1 MNCATRCLSAVE
13 EICIS
18 PSDSCFAAHQRRT
31 LQPPLYSS
39 CPLSVTL
46 HFSHFHVPLL
56 APLSLFYPGTYYRIL
71 FSQPLSDQLHL
82 RQAGPMGNF
91 PCRVH
96 LVFYFLKPSHFFIF
110 HLMSCLFV
118 LTRPLNAILTLNY
131 YRYQAAGNCI
141 SLPLLFLTAE
151 DAAALQ
157 MAMRSP
163 ATVAAVSPR

>member
-18 PSDSCFAAHQRRT
+18 PSDSCSTAHQRRAP
-31 LQPPLYSS
+31 QPPLYSS

-56 APLSLFYPGTYYRIL
+56 APLSLFYGGTYYSIL
-71 FSQPLSDQLHL
+71 FFFRPLSVQLHP
-82 RQAGPMGNF
+82 RQAAPRGNF

-96 LVFYFLKPSHFFIF
+96 LVFYFLKPSQFFIF

-118 LTRPLNAILTLNY
+118 LTRPLNATLTLNFY
-131 YRYQAAGNCI
+131 GYQVAGNCI
-141 SLPLLFLTAE
+141 SLYRF
-151 DAAALQ
+151 
-157 MAMRSP
+157 SF
-163 ATVAAVSPR
+163 

>member
-1 MNCATRCLSAVE
+1 ME

-18 PSDSCFAAHQRRT
+18 PSDSCSAAHQRRAP
-31 LQPPLYSS
+31 QPPLYSS

-46 HFSHFHVPLL
+46 HFSHFRVPLL
-56 APLSLFYPGTYYRIL
+56 AHLSLFYGGAYYRIL
-71 FSQPLSDQLHL
+71 FFLPLSDQLHP
-82 RQAGPMGNF
+82 RQAAPMGNF

-118 LTRPLNAILTLNY
+118 LTQPLNATLTLNFY
-131 YRYQAAGNCI
+131 GYQVAGNCI

-151 DAAALQ
+151 DAVALQ
-157 MAMRSP
+157 MAMCP
-163 ATVAAVSPR
+163 AATVAVISPRWWMVLEKS